1 MEKEVIY
8 TINVIEIP
16 VGSDKKEPEVYHSYG
31 YRNKEQAL
39 VRYYKELENVG
50 EVLRFPPRDVYV
62 TITKTEMED

>member
-1 MEKEVIY
+1 M
-8 TINVIEIP
+8 
-16 VGSDKKEPEVYHSYG
+16 SDKKEPEVYHSYG

-39 VRYYKELENVG
+39 VRYYKELEHVG